1 MIRMI
6 DSIVLAWTKLRLH
19 KIRTGVAV
27 GVSGLVFGFLLVFV
41 VAIQGIINSVDL
53 FSEGFNSRY
62 IVQAQSYSAT
72 YFEYGSDLALLKNP
86 EVIKRTKEIYNQR
99 TVEMKAEAKRLNL
112 LFDPSTDEPS
122 PILVDPKTKVESIGE
137 QDIGNWAVQQAIAEE
152 IDKLPKQTV
161 LRDKIGKYQVKQI
174 YQAPRSLWF
183 ESDGS
188 VAMFKNQREIFDKN
202 SSPDQFGQVTKS
214 KDISFFSLDSGVADS
229 FISTPLD
236 SVSGDEVPVIIP
248 STDAEKLLDLKA
260 LGAKATNQ
268 QRIERAREINSRSK
282 DIKVSFCY
290 RNASS
295 LQQVQEAKN
304 IQADI
309 KANKN
314 NSTYQKP
321 SVVYEV
327 PSEDGCEPVKIVSD
341 TRSVQEKKLAE
352 SLQTF
357 HRKFDNSLEPV
368 AKQIDFRVVGTVP
381 NSMSQPGVSG
391 VSQVVASVMSSNLQF
406 QWTIPSASADRLPT
420 GSDQMKNVGHQIYQT
435 PGQEE
440 YLIEF
445 QSAEEATRFMRA
457 ESMSGMDGSGTYVAP
472 FANASLFIS
481 ELNSWIK
488 SVLPWVILV
497 VATIASLILTG
508 VIGRTVADGRKETA
522 VFRAIGATRGDISAI
537 YATYTLL
544 LAMRIVVFALVLAFL
559 ISIIIQM
566 WLGPDAT
573 LGARLT
579 FNVLDDDKY
588 FSFVGIN
595 NWYILVILGAIVVS
609 SFVAMLF
616 PLLRNVRRNPINDM
630 RDDG

>member
-99 TVEMKAEAKRLNL
+99 IVEMKAEAKRLNL

-248 STDAEKLLDLKA
+248 STDAEKLLGLKA

-268 QRIERAREINSRSK
+268 QRIERA
-282 DIKVSFCY
+282 
-290 RNASS
+290 
-295 LQQVQEAKN
+295 
-304 IQADI
+304 
-309 KANKN
+309 
-314 NSTYQKP
+314 
-321 SVVYEV
+321 
-327 PSEDGCEPVKIVSD
+327 
-341 TRSVQEKKLAE
+341 
-352 SLQTF
+352 
-357 HRKFDNSLEPV
+357 
-368 AKQIDFRVVGTVP
+368 
-381 NSMSQPGVSG
+381 
-391 VSQVVASVMSSNLQF
+391 
-406 QWTIPSASADRLPT
+406 WSAPA
-420 GSDQMKNVGHQIYQT
+420 
-435 PGQEE
+435 
-440 YLIEF
+440 
-445 QSAEEATRFMRA
+445 
-457 ESMSGMDGSGTYVAP
+457 
-472 FANASLFIS
+472 
-481 ELNSWIK
+481 
-488 SVLPWVILV
+488 
-497 VATIASLILTG
+497 
-508 VIGRTVADGRKETA
+508 
-522 VFRAIGATRGDISAI
+522 
-537 YATYTLL
+537 
-544 LAMRIVVFALVLAFL
+544 
-559 ISIIIQM
+559 
-566 WLGPDAT
+566 
-573 LGARLT
+573 
-579 FNVLDDDKY
+579 
-588 FSFVGIN
+588 
-595 NWYILVILGAIVVS
+595 
-609 SFVAMLF
+609 LF
-616 PLLRNVRRNPINDM
+616 PASCSVSWR
-630 RDDG
+630 

>member
-6 DSIVLAWTKLRLH
+6 DSTVLAWTKLRLH
-19 KIRTGVAV
+19 KIRTGIAV
-27 GVSGLVFGFLLVFV
+27 GVSGLVFGFLLVLIL
-41 VAIQGIINSVDL
+41 AIQGIINSVDL

-99 TVEMKAEAKRLNL
+99 IVEMKAEAKRLNL

-137 QDIGNWAVQQAIAEE
+137 QNIGNWAVQQAIAEE

-595 NWYILVILGAIVVS
+595 NWHILVILGAIVVS

-616 PLLRNVRRNPINDM
+616 PLVRNVRRNPINDM
-630 RDDG
+630 RDDS

>member
-99 TVEMKAEAKRLNL
+99 IVEMKAEAKRLNL

-248 STDAEKLLDLKA
+248 STDAEKLLGLKA

-290 RNASS
+290 RNTSS

-321 SVVYEV
+321 SIVYEV

-341 TRSVQEKKLAE
+341 TRSAQEKRLAE
-352 SLQTF
+352 SLQAF
-357 HRKFDNSLEPV
+357 HQKFDNSLEPV
-368 AKQIDFRVVGTVP
+368 AKQIDLRVVGTVP

-391 VSQVVASVMSSNLQF
+391 VSRVVASVMSSNLQF

-420 GSDQMKNVGHQIYQT
+420 GSDQMKNVGYQIYQT